1 MAVSGQVPTIYAE
14 RLAHDRAH
22 KSADPQWRPIAK
34 PALSP
39 GIGLSERA
47 ARVARVHADLPPS
60 HLRDKPRLTEGEFS
74 LADYR
79 VLSTP

>member
-22 KSADPQWRPIAK
+22 KSADPQWRPIAN

-39 GIGLSERA
+39 GTGLSEREQ
-47 ARVARVHADLPPS
+47 HAWLA
-60 HLRDKPRLTEGEFS
+60 HMRICLRLTYEINH
-74 LADYR
+74 D
-79 VLSTP
+79 